1 MGHFHIGRAP
11 APATP
16 SAPVAAPSPYIDC
29 IFLSEGG
36 TVLGPGAT
44 VADAS
49 GDTLNAPD
57 VKALVA
63 AAAAAELAVG
73 AANPPVDVVVVVV
86 FGLVLVGFD
95 VIASDDGSLV
105 RPDIDALGALLPPPA
120 TPILELRRIPFF
132 GLLPVGY
139 ALLPLPGESRPIPA
153 KDMRECD
160 ADVLPTPT

>member
-1 MGHFHIGRAP
+1 
-11 APATP
+11 
-16 SAPVAAPSPYIDC
+16 
-29 IFLSEGG
+29 
-36 TVLGPGAT
+36 
-44 VADAS
+44 
-49 GDTLNAPD
+49 LNAPD

-86 FGLVLVGFD
+86 VVFGLVLLGFD

-105 RPDIDALGALLPPPA
+105 RPDIDALGALLPPLA

-160 ADVLPTPT
+160 ADGLPTPT